1 MATSNATA
9 LGSSVS
15 AFSPPGGP
23 ELPEALLSEG
33 SKGPDVQR
41 LQAVLIQLAYLSGKA
56 DGDFGS
62 RTKQA
67 LTRFQKDWGLTADGE
82 YGPQTR
88 AALLKAL
95 VPVKK
100 PAVVSKPS
108 RNQES
113 RRGVAIDAI
122 VLHHTATNS
131 ARVDLA
137 TLRWVRGSNRV
148 SAHYLVGP
156 DGTVYQLVPDSQ
168 VAWHA
173 GRSSLH
179 GETEPS
185 VNARSIGIE
194 ITNDGTGQTPFT
206 EAQYL
211 ALEQLVPYLSRRY
224 RVPKKNILG
233 HRDVAP
239 GRKTD
244 PANHFD
250 WSRIR
255 RAVDAAV

>member
-1 MATSNATA
+1 MATSNAPA
-9 LGSSVS
+9 LGSSGNAS
-15 AFSPPGGP
+15 STSGTS
-23 ELPEALLSEG
+23 ELPEVLLSEG
-33 SKGPDVQR
+33 GQGPDVQR
-41 LQAVLIQLAYLSGKA
+41 LQSVLIRLAYLSGKA
-56 DGDFGS
+56 DGDFGP
-62 RTKQA
+62 RTKEA
-67 LTRFQKDWGLTADGE
+67 LTRFQRDWRLTADGQ

-113 RRGVAIDAI
+113 RKGVAIDAI
-122 VLHHTATNS
+122 ILHHTATNS

-206 EAQYL
+206 EAQYQ
-211 ALEQLVPYLSRRY
+211 ALEQLVPYLARRY
-224 RVPKKNILG
+224 LVPKRNILG

-244 PANHFD
+244 PADNFD
-250 WSRIR
+250 WARIR
-255 RAVDAAV
+255 LAIDAAL

>member
-1 MATSNATA
+1 MATSNAPA
-9 LGSSVS
+9 LGASGSASS
-15 AFSPPGGP
+15 SPGTSS
-23 ELPEALLSEG
+23 LPEGPLSEG
-33 SKGPDVQR
+33 SKGPDVLR
-41 LQAVLIQLAYLSGKA
+41 LQSVLIQLGYLSGKA
-56 DGDFGS
+56 DGDFGP

-67 LTRFQKDWGLTADGE
+67 LTRFQKDWRLTQDGE
-82 YGPQTR
+82 YGPRTR
-88 AALLKAL
+88 TALLKAL

-100 PAVVSKPS
+100 PPVVSKPS

-113 RRGVAIDAI
+113 RRGVPIDAI
-122 VLHHTATNS
+122 VLHHTSTNS

-137 TLRWVRGSNRV
+137 TLRWVRGTNRV

-156 DGTVYQLVPDSQ
+156 DGTVYQLVPDSET
-168 VAWHA
+168 AWHA

-179 GETEPS
+179 GQTEPS

-206 EAQYL
+206 EAQYR
-211 ALEQLVPYLSRRY
+211 ALEQLVPYLARRY
-224 RVPKKNILG
+224 MVPKENILG

-244 PANHFD
+244 PADNFE
-250 WSRIR
+250 WARIR

>member
-1 MATSNATA
+1 MATSNAPA
-9 LGSSVS
+9 LGSSGS
-15 AFSPPGGP
+15 ATTPPGGP
-23 ELPEALLSEG
+23 ELPEAVLSQG

-41 LQAVLIQLAYLSGKA
+41 LQAALIRLTYLSGTA
-56 DGDFGS
+56 DGDFGP
-62 RTKQA
+62 RTKDA
-67 LTRFQKDWGLTADGE
+67 LTRFQRDWRLTPDGE

-88 AALLKAL
+88 TALLKAL

-100 PAVVSKPS
+100 PVVVSKPS

-113 RRGVAIDAI
+113 RRGTPIDAI
-122 VLHHTATNS
+122 ILHHTATNS

-156 DGTVYQLVPDSQ
+156 EGTVYQLVPDSQ
-168 VAWHA
+168 AAWHA

-206 EAQYL
+206 EAQYR
-211 ALEQLVPYLSRRY
+211 ALELLVPYLARRY
-224 RVPKKNILG
+224 RVPKQNILG

-244 PANHFD
+244 PADNFD
-250 WSRIR
+250 WARIR
-255 RAVDAAV
+255 RAVDAVV

>member
-1 MATSNATA
+1 MATSNASA
-9 LGSSVS
+9 LGSSGS
-15 AFSPPGGP
+15 ASPPGSLDP
-23 ELPEALLSEG
+23 PDVPLSEG
-33 SKGPDVQR
+33 GKGPEVQR
-41 LQAVLIQLAYLSGKA
+41 LQSVLIWLGYLGGKA
-56 DGDFGS
+56 DGEFGPK
-62 RTKQA
+62 TKQA
-67 LTRFQKDWGLTADGE
+67 LLRFQRDWRLPADGE

-95 VPVKK
+95 VPVNK
-100 PAVVSKPS
+100 PPVVPKPS
-108 RNQES
+108 RNHES
-113 RRGVAIDAI
+113 RQGVAIDAI
-122 VLHHTATNS
+122 ILHHTATNS

-137 TLRWVRGSNRV
+137 TLRWVRGPNRV

-168 VAWHA
+168 AAWHA

-179 GETEPS
+179 GELSPS

-194 ITNDGTGQTPFT
+194 ITNDGTGRTPFT
-206 EAQYL
+206 EAQYR
-211 ALEQLVPYLSRRY
+211 ALEQLVPYLARRY
-224 RVPKKNILG
+224 GVPKQNILG

-244 PANHFD
+244 PAEHFD
-250 WSRIR
+250 WARIR

>member
-9 LGSSVS
+9 QSASGSD
-15 AFSPPGGP
+15 
-23 ELPEALLSEG
+23 LPDVVLSEG

-41 LQAVLIQLAYLSGKA
+41 LQSVLTRLGYLSGKA
-56 DGDFGS
+56 DGDFGPK
-62 RTKQA
+62 TKQA
-67 LTRFQKDWGLTADGE
+67 LLRFQRDWRLTADGE
-82 YGPQTR
+82 YGPRTR

-100 PAVVSKPS
+100 PPVVSKPS
-108 RNQES
+108 QNQDS
-113 RRGVAIDAI
+113 RQGVAIDAI
-122 VLHHTATNS
+122 ILHHTGTN
-131 ARVDLA
+131 RVGVDLA

-156 DGTVYQLVPDSQ
+156 DGTVYQLVPDNRA
-168 VAWHA
+168 AWHA

-179 GETEPS
+179 GETVPS

-206 EAQYL
+206 EAQYR
-211 ALEQLVPYLSRRY
+211 ALEQLVPFLVRRY
-224 RVPKKNILG
+224 QVPKQNITG

-244 PANHFD
+244 PADNFD